1 MDNTESND
9 VNKMAQ
15 KIQELEQML
24 RDTVK
29 RTTTLEEVDMNFLF
43 PNEEEENKSSSKSN
57 TDTKILSVNTAD
69 DTPFLSKISEHK
81 FKQNGAILFLC
92 QDSDEDNETWCDANK
107 AITNVGTKT
116 FKKYVSENNLKKK
129 TYTPTF
135 AKNVTKTQVKSNANK
150 SKIKAGASKDMIKII
165 GKRKAKKGV
174 MYKVVAKDLTENW
187 KTIEEIGS
195 DYPRLLNEYQA
206 SLNKQKKSGRVTG
219 QNKTNIPPKKL
230 LKVLE
235 IKQAR
240 KERKSRQRIP
250 RLKQVKKQINP
261 RRPQTRRNRTQINP
275 RRPQRRR
282 NRTLINR
289 QKIFAAD

>member
-9 VNKMAQ
+9 VNKIAQ
-15 KIQELEQML
+15 KIEELEQML

-57 TDTKILSVNTAD
+57 TDTEISSVNTAD

-174 MYKVVAKDLTENW
+174 MYKVVAKDLTEKW
-187 KTIEEIGS
+187 KTIDEIGS

-206 SLNKQKKSGRVTG
+206 SLNKQKKKRKSDGAE
-219 QNKTNIPPKKL
+219 QNKHSSKKITQSTS
-230 LKVLE
+230 LKPFMGILA
-235 IKQAR
+235 I
-240 KERKSRQRIP
+240 SGYSIG
-250 RLKQVKKQINP
+250 
-261 RRPQTRRNRTQINP
+261 
-275 RRPQRRR
+275 
-282 NRTLINR
+282 
-289 QKIFAAD
+289 